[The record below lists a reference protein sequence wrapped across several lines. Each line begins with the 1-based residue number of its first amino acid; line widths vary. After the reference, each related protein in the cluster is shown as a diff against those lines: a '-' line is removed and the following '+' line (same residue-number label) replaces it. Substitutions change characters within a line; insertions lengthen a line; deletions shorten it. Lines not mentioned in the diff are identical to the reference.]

1 MRETVKIANLADL
14 YYIPVAMHNVSS
26 PIGTMASAQAAVSIP
41 NSLAVEYH
49 SYQLGWWEDLV
60 EEDNLIENGG
70 MEVPEE
76 PGLGLTLDF
85 DAVEEHMVEGETLFD
100 EA

>member
-1 MRETVKIANLADL
+1 MREGRKIAAMADM

-26 PIGTMASAQAAVSIP
+26 PIGTMASAQLAAAIP

-49 SYQLGWWEDLV
+49 SYELGWWEDLV
-60 EEDNLIENGG
+60 EEDDLIEGG
-70 MEVPEE
+70 YMEIPEE

-85 DAVEEHMVEGETLFD
+85 DTVEANMVEGETLFD
-100 EA
+100 EE

>member
-1 MRETVKIANLADL
+1 MRETRKVADLADL
-14 YYIPVAMHNVSS
+14 YYVPVAMHNVSS
-26 PIGTMASAQAAVSIP
+26 PIGTMASAQVAAAIP

-60 EEDNLIENGG
+60 EEDGLIEDGY
-70 MEVPEE
+70 MEIPER
-76 PGLGLTLDF
+76 PGLGLTLDL
-85 DAVEEHMVEGETLFD
+85 DAVAEYMVEGEELFD